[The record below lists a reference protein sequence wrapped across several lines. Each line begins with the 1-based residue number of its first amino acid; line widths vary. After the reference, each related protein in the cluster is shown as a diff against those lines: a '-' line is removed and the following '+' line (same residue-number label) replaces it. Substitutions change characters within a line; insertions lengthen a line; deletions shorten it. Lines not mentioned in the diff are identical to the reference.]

1 MWPEMIF
8 AQISSR
14 HPQIDNIWYI
24 LQKYC
29 YTIFHIYIKY
39 HNRKIRRLDV
49 KLLLNNTQLTH
60 L

>member
-14 HPQIDNIWYI
+14 HPQINNMLFIW
-24 LQKYC
+24 QKYC
-29 YTIFHIYIKY
+29 YPIFHIYIQY
-39 HNRKIRRLDV
+39 HDIDV